1 MDQRSKNKLKR
12 KMRKI
17 KKMNFNRRIIQLVCF
32 FLLPGL
38 FIQIYTS
45 TKALVMALVNSNF
58 SLQANL
64 LDLVVVLSVY
74 PLTLLLGRFFCG
86 WVCAMGSIGDLL
98 TAIRNGL
105 KIKELKMEGSAD
117 QKLKAVKYILLL
129 FAIIFIWVL
138 QIVAIP
144 QGLNPLDA
152 FGVLVS
158 LNNWDLLLSTFLIA
172 TILLAAVLVISFFVP
187 RFFCRYL
194 CPTGALLS
202 LLSLPRMLT
211 IKKPREN
218 CRNCTLCTQNCPM
231 AIPLYKTDK
240 SRSGE
245 CIECGQCVI
254 GCPMD
259 NCHMQLAGKDLNAK
273 TIGTIA
279 ATTIVGLNYLGT
291 ISANAVAFESAQTLT
306 MDASQSAAA
315 SSAKYQDGSYPGT
328 ATGFQGQI
336 TVDVTVANGLIT
348 AIDEVSNEDT
358 PEFFNRCWN
367 VVTGEIIQSQ
377 TTDVDAVSGATYS
390 SQGIME
396 AVAAALS
403 GQAGT
408 TSATSESAE
417 SILAESKTIDSS
429 STASSQES
437 SLSSDAASLYTDGT
451 YEGSGTGLRGETLV
465 EVTVQGGQIT
475 AISEISKQDD
485 DQFFYRAWDTVTEEI
500 IAAQSIEVDA
510 VSGATYSSNSIME
523 AVAAALDLNFENPN
537 STLQG
542 GHGRP

>member
-1 MDQRSKNKLKR
+1 
-12 KMRKI
+12 MRKI
-17 KKMNFNRRIIQLVCF
+17 KKMNFIRRIIQLVCF

-129 FAIIFIWVL
+129 FAVIFIWVL
-138 QIVAIP
+138 QIVVIP

-172 TILLAAVLVISFFVP
+172 TILLAAVLVISFFMP

-194 CPTGALLS
+194 CPTGAILS

-259 NCHMQLAGKDLNAK
+259 NCHMQFFGNDLNAK

-279 ATTIVGLNYLGT
+279 ATTMVGLNYLGT
-291 ISANAVAFESAQTLT
+291 ISANAVAFESAQTITL
-306 MDASQSAAA
+306 DASQSDAA
-315 SSAKYQDGSYPGT
+315 STGQYQDGSYQGT
-328 ATGFQGQI
+328 ATGFQGLI
-336 TVDVTVANGLIT
+336 TVDVTVADGLIT

-367 VVTGEIIQSQ
+367 TVTSEIIQAQ

-417 SILAESKTIDSS
+417 SKTIDSS

-437 SLSSDAASLYTDGT
+437 PLSNDTASLYTDGT

-523 AVAAALDLNFENPN
+523 AVAAALGLSFENPN